1 MSVGAVRRAAD
12 FARLR
17 DFAAAHPDAL
27 HILQTEGDPPQ
38 RYLLRFVCR
47 GMESLTGGRPR
58 FRTTHDVQIVLPAA
72 YPIARPTA
80 TTLTP
85 VCNPHI
91 FESGAVCL
99 GDAAWSPAESLD
111 LFVRR
116 LRSILVWDPLILDPG
131 SPANWTAM
139 RWAEAHKRDL
149 PLDEPSFGGVAPAA
163 PPPISWR

>member
-1 MSVGAVRRAAD
+1 MSVVAARRAAD
-12 FARLR
+12 SERLR
-17 DFAAAHPDAL
+17 AFAAAHPAAL
-27 HILQTEGDPPQ
+27 QILQTEGNPPH

-47 GMESLTGGRPR
+47 GVESLPGGRPR
-58 FRTTHDVQIVLPAA
+58 LRATHDVQIVLPTA

-80 TTLTP
+80 TVLTP

-91 FESGAVCL
+91 FESGTVCL

-111 LFVRR
+111 LFVQR

-139 RWAEAHKRDL
+139 RWAEAHRRDL
-149 PLDEPSFGGVAPAA
+149 PLDEPSFGGAAPAA
-163 PPPISWR
+163 PATIDWR